1 MSYQCKNCE
10 REKDQNNN
18 YVNATYAANANGT
31 RGSRANSVRS
41 GADPRL
47 PRNTS
52 GGRNNNETTAGGGGG
67 GGASQGTVSGSGATT
82 QVTAKVMWGSVGA
95 IKELR
100 EKEQA
105 ERNQV
110 TRAGRRQ

>member
-31 RGSRANSVRS
+31 RGSRASSARS
-41 GADPRL
+41 GVDQRL

-52 GGRNNNETTAGGGGG
+52 GGLNNEATAGGGTP
-67 GGASQGTVSGSGATT
+67 QGTGSGSGAT

>member
-18 YVNATYAANANGT
+18 YVNATYAANAHGT
-31 RGSRANSVRS
+31 RGNRS
-41 GADPRL
+41 GSTRSS
-47 PRNTS
+47 RNAA
-52 GGRNNNETTAGGGGG
+52 GNGGGTNENANGSSHGSANGG
-67 GGASQGTVSGSGATT
+67 TGSQVTGAT

>member
-31 RGSRANSVRS
+31 RGNRSASARSSGRNSNAGI
-41 GADPRL
+41 GA
-47 PRNTS
+47 S
-52 GGRNNNETTAGGGGG
+52 GGSDNVNGSAEGCSN
-67 GGASQGTVSGSGATT
+67 GGAAGSQMTGAT

>member
-18 YVNATYAANANGT
+18 YVNATYAANAHGT
-31 RGSRANSVRS
+31 RGSRSSSTRAGS
-41 GADPRL
+41 A
-47 PRNTS
+47 RNATGT
-52 GGRNNNETTAGGGGG
+52 GGSNNENANGSTAIGGTAAQVT
-67 GGASQGTVSGSGATT
+67 GAT

>member
-18 YVNATYAANANGT
+18 YVNASYVANANGT
-31 RGSRANSVRS
+31 RGNRS
-41 GADPRL
+41 SLSTRSSKNATGG
-47 PRNTS
+47 S
-52 GGRNNNETTAGGGGG
+52 GGGTNENLNGSGGG
-67 GGASQGTVSGSGATT
+67 SSNGATGSQMTGAT

>member
-18 YVNATYAANANGT
+18 YVNATYAANAHGT
-31 RGSRANSVRS
+31 RGSRASSARTPAEHPVRT
-41 GADPRL
+41 
-47 PRNTS
+47 RNAS
-52 GGRNNNETTAGGGGG
+52 NGRNNEATVGGGG
-67 GGASQGTVSGSGATT
+67 GGAPQGPGSGTGAT